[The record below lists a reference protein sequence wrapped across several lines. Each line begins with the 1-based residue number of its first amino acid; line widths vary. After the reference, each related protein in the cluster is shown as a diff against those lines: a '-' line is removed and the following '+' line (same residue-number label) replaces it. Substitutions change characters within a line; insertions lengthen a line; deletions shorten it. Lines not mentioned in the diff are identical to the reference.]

1 MSKSYSNGKSL
12 HELMLEGVNT
22 LADNVASTYGPRG
35 RNVIIKEKGKSPII
49 TKDGVTVA
57 RFVELENP
65 FQNVAVEIVKQ
76 ASERTNSDAG
86 DGTTTSTI
94 LARELFSNSL
104 ELLSKGISPIEVKRG
119 LDKVCGLV
127 CDKIR
132 EVSRPIS
139 SVEDIAFV
147 AKISANNDPVIG
159 DLISTAVDKVGKSG
173 SVTIE
178 DGRSTETTLDLVEGF
193 RFNSGFV
200 SNYFVTDQRRNVCR
214 YENPLLF
221 LCDSQIENV
230 QEILPVLEIA
240 ARENKPL
247 VIVADDI
254 AGQALSALIMNSARG
269 SMKVAAVKSPKYGE
283 ERRAIMQDMAIATG
297 SRYFKTMLGDDLR
310 TATINDLG
318 TCKTVEISKYNT
330 IIVGGAADTSEL
342 SDRIDDLRQ
351 QVKDSESLV
360 DAEQIQERVTRLSS
374 GVAIVRVGA
383 ATEIE
388 MIEKKHR
395 IEDALE
401 AVRSAQQEG
410 IVPGG
415 GMTLYRIAQSLETD
429 VEELELSNEQSFAVD
444 IFLKV
449 LRSPISTMI
458 ENTGLNFSEI
468 NEILLEQNNN
478 SVGFNFLTGEVV
490 DMFEEGIIDPCKVTV
505 NALRNAVSA
514 AGTLLTTNFAII
526 QDNKEN

>member
-1 MSKSYSNGKSL
+1 M
-12 HELMLEGVNT
+12 
-22 LADNVASTYGPRG
+22 
-35 RNVIIKEKGKSPII
+35 
-49 TKDGVTVA
+49 
-57 RFVELENP
+57 
-65 FQNVAVEIVKQ
+65 
-76 ASERTNSDAG
+76 
-86 DGTTTSTI
+86 
-94 LARELFSNSL
+94 
-104 ELLSKGISPIEVKRG
+104 
-119 LDKVCGLV
+119 
-127 CDKIR
+127 
-132 EVSRPIS
+132 
-139 SVEDIAFV
+139 
-147 AKISANNDPVIG
+147 
-159 DLISTAVDKVGKSG
+159 
-173 SVTIE
+173 
-178 DGRSTETTLDLVEGF
+178 
-193 RFNSGFV
+193 
-200 SNYFVTDQRRNVCR
+200 
-214 YENPLLF
+214 
-221 LCDSQIENV
+221 
-230 QEILPVLEIA
+230 
-240 ARENKPL
+240 
-247 VIVADDI
+247 
-254 AGQALSALIMNSARG
+254 
-269 SMKVAAVKSPKYGE
+269 
-283 ERRAIMQDMAIATG
+283 
-297 SRYFKTMLGDDLR
+297 
-310 TATINDLG
+310 
-318 TCKTVEISKYNT
+318 
-330 IIVGGAADTSEL
+330 
-342 SDRIDDLRQ
+342 
-351 QVKDSESLV
+351 
-360 DAEQIQERVTRLSS
+360 TRLSS